1 MEENRLD
8 MVNLYVRQNVR
19 SGVSEVKN
27 PEQGV
32 EEVREHPRYNDPYG
46 FYWKDFAVDRPIERS
61 ACSSPQR
68 YRLFVNVVTFK
79 TQKRCLSS

>member
-32 EEVREHPRYNDPYG
+32 EEVRQHPRYNMIHMVFIGRILP
-46 FYWKDFAVDRPIERS
+46 WTA
-61 ACSSPQR
+61 
-68 YRLFVNVVTFK
+68 
-79 TQKRCLSS
+79 LSSALRARHLSGIVSLSTL